1 MPELPEV
8 ETVLRTLETR
18 IKDQPIK
25 EIDILWDNIIVGDK
39 QLFKNQLR
47 NQHFRHFKRRGKYMI
62 FEMDDVAFVSHLRM
76 EGKYY
81 IEPFNQE
88 NSKHIHV
95 VFHLEDFDLKYHDTR
110 KFGKMEI
117 IPLQNDYHI
126 FKNLGPEP
134 FDNRYNISYVA
145 PILKKSNKSIKEILL
160 DQSFVAG
167 IGNIYA
173 DEILFL
179 TGVRPSKKA
188 NKLTLKQMS
197 QLIENTKIV
206 LNEAIEMGG
215 TTIRSYTSSLK
226 VTGLFQQ
233 KLYVHTRVNQPCV
246 RCENTILKTRVGG
259 RGTYYCAK
267 CQK

>member
-8 ETVLRTLETR
+8 ETVLRTLEQR
-18 IKDQPIK
+18 IKNQEILS
-25 EIDILWDNIIVGDK
+25 IDIFWDNIIVGDIDVFK
-39 QLFKNQLR
+39 EQLKH
-47 NQHFRHFKRRGKYMI
+47 QHFRNFKRRGKYLI
-62 FEMDDVAFVSHLRM
+62 FEMDDVALISHLRM

-81 IEPFNQE
+81 IEPINQK

-95 VFHLEDFDLKYHDTR
+95 VFHLNDFDLKYHDTR

-117 IPLQNDYHI
+117 IPLQSSYDK

-134 FDNRYNISYVA
+134 FDDNYHLDYIR
-145 PILKKSNKSIKEILL
+145 PILKKSAKTIKEVLL

-167 IGNIYA
+167 VGNIYA

-179 TGVRPSKKA
+179 TGIKPSKKA
-188 NKLTLKQMS
+188 NKLTSKQMEA
-197 QLIENTKIV
+197 LIINTRDV
-206 LNEAIEMGG
+206 LNEAIMMGG

-233 KLYVHTRVNQPCV
+233 KLYVHTRVDQPCV
-246 RCENTILKTRVGG
+246 YCGNKILKTRVGG